1 MSNESFELG
10 QHLFHQGFKYH
21 QINQELGGS
30 VNNEV
35 YKGWD
40 CESRITRSGFAN
52 KYWNLMGGY
61 KTSSDIR
68 TLF

>member
-21 QINQELGGS
+21 QLDKELGGS

-40 CESRITRSGFAN
+40 CESRITRCGYTKKHWN
-52 KYWNLMGGY
+52 KKGNV
-61 KTSSDIR
+61 KTSSDLS